1 MTGDQSLSERLETSQ
16 VGRFLISSLIAV
28 ILICLLVGNLPA
40 SVLKD
45 RLAPGLRPLTIGAGL
60 EQDWGVFSPDP
71 RRVSFYLS
79 ARVRLADGTTEVW
92 RPPSRAGI
100 WGAYRAARWQKYVE
114 YARAD
119 DRRDV
124 LWQPL
129 AEWIA
134 RKYQDQGGGVRRVE
148 LVRTFQDLDPP
159 GVDAQV
165 PWSSFTYYSWEP
177 GSEPGGQR

>member
-1 MTGDQSLSERLETSQ
+1 MATSGESLSERLESTQ
-16 VGRFLISSLIAV
+16 AGRFLISSVIAV
-28 ILICLLVGNLPA
+28 ILICLAVGNLPGSA
-40 SVLKD
+40 LKD
-45 RLAPGLRPLTIGAGL
+45 RLSPGLRPLTIGAGL

-71 RRVSFYLS
+71 RMASLFLS
-79 ARVRLADGTTEVW
+79 ANVRFDDGSTEVW

-129 AEWIA
+129 VEFVA
-134 RKYQDQGGGVRRVE
+134 RQYAGEDGLRPVRVE
-148 LVRTFQDLDPP
+148 LVRTFQDLGPP
-159 GVDAQV
+159 GADDDG
-165 PWSSFTYYSWEP
+165 PWTAFTYYSWDVP
-177 GSEPGGQR
+177 R

>member
-1 MTGDQSLSERLETSQ
+1 
-16 VGRFLISSLIAV
+16 VIAV
-28 ILICLLVGNLPA
+28 ILVCLLVGNMPA
-40 SVLKD
+40 SVLRD
-45 RLAPGLRPLTIGAGL
+45 RLSPGLRPLTVGAGL

-79 ARVRLADGTTEVW
+79 ARVTFADGSTAVW
-92 RPPSRAGI
+92 RPPSRAGV

-129 AEWIA
+129 VEWVA
-134 RKYQDQGGGVRRVE
+134 AKYDRPVERVE
-148 LVRTFQDLDPP
+148 LVRTFQDLDAP
-159 GVDAQV
+159 GAAGEL
-165 PWSSFTYYSWEP
+165 PWTSFTYYTWEP
-177 GSEPGGQR
+177 GR